1 MKMRSNGVFFA
12 FLLIALA
19 FTGCGDGGGPAAT
32 DTSADQLL
40 ASQLVGTWKLSQA
53 TKNGVLV
60 PVLPTDSG
68 EIGTISFNADRT
80 ATGSDYTITTSSGA
94 TVVDPNNPTPPPST
108 DFLKLQLS
116 LPPALSIPG
125 PFPMVLLSCRRQRA
139 KPLPTVSK
147 SKTENSIKPCPMA
160 KYRSGSE
167 SELLIGVK
175 L

>member
-1 MKMRSNGVFFA
+1 MKMRLNGVFFA

-19 FTGCGDGGGPAAT
+19 FTGCGGGGGPAAT

-108 DFLKLQLS
+108 DFYKTTAVAASSAVHSWAISNGS
-116 LPPALSIPG
+116 LVVQAATGKTITNRVEIKDGKFYQTMPNGEIQ
-125 PFPMVLLSCRRQRA
+125 VWVRA
-139 KPLPTVSK
+139 
-147 SKTENSIKPCPMA
+147 
-160 KYRSGSE
+160 
-167 SELLIGVK
+167 
-175 L
+175 